1 MARPAGWCRVPSTW
15 PPAGDERC
23 RPHHSAAAC
32 YQIINHGTG
41 TALDGM
47 GNTSA
52 GSTIGMWTPNTSTN
66 NLWTIT
72 AT

>member
-1 MARPAGWCRVPSTW
+1 MATTRSGPAADLVARADDT
-15 PPAGDERC
+15 GDGR
-23 RPHHSAAAC
+23 
-32 YQIINHGTG
+32 YQSINRGTG

-52 GSTIGMWTPNTSTN
+52 GSTAGMWTPNTSTN